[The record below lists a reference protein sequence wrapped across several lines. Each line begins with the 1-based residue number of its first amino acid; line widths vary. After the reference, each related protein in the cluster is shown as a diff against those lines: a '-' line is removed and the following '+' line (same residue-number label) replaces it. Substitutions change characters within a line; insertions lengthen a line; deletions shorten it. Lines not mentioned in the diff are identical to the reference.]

1 MRDRAT
7 IEYRREQLALLI
19 ASGHK
24 IRDAAAQAKTAER
37 NAYTWLAEPS
47 FRARIS
53 ELRALMVDAAIGRLS
68 DNACRAVDTLVELL
82 EDDAPSIRHRA
93 ATSVLEVL
101 GRFQANITIDQRL
114 VQLEMA
120 HAARVLAES
129 KPNGQ
134 ATHAT
139 QGPLEEGPS

>member
-1 MRDRAT
+1 
-7 IEYRREQLALLI
+7 
-19 ASGHK
+19 
-24 IRDAAAQAKTAER
+24 
-37 NAYTWLAEPS
+37 
-47 FRARIS
+47 
-53 ELRALMVDAAIGRLS
+53 MVDAAIGRLS
-68 DNACRAVDTLVELL
+68 DNACRAVDTLVDLL

-129 KPNGQ
+129 RSNGQ
-134 ATHAT
+134 ASHAAR
-139 QGPLEEGPS
+139 GPTEECPS